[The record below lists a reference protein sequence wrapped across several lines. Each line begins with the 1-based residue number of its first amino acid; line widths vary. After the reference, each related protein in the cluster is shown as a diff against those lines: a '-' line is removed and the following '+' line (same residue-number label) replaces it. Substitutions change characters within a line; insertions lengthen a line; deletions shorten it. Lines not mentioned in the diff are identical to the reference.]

1 MPKQVSRVVDMTGQL
16 NSPQDI
22 TPMGLANLGLDIVGT
37 SSIGENMLQRLSKTM
52 SL

>member
-1 MPKQVSRVVDMTGQL
+1 
-16 NSPQDI
+16 
-22 TPMGLANLGLDIVGT
+22 MGLANLGLDIVGS